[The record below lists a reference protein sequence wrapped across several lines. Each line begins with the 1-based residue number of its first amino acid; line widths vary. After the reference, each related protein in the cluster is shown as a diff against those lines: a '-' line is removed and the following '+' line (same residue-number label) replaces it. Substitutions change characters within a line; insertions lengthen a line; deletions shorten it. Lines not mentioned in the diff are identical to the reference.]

1 MQQSDQNE
9 LMEKLSIHFS
19 KAFKI
24 AMAAIRDQ
32 ISAEVKK
39 EVKAALAP
47 PPKPKTTLQ
56 KPKNYDKFKL
66 IYLETNRQKILN
78 KRMLAKAVF
87 DQLVS
92 LNPEGYTLQELR
104 EILPTDKRTFLEVS
118 EVVRKNNTK
127 RYYMDSPYLTSDQ
140 KEIVFYN
147 QWSIETITHLQI
159 YVANKATIFKLK
171 IEKAA

>member
-1 MQQSDQNE
+1 MQQSDQDQ

-24 AMAAIRDQ
+24 AMEAVRNQ
-32 ISAEVKK
+32 ISAEIKK
-39 EVKAALAP
+39 EVKAALASP
-47 PPKPKTTLQ
+47 PNTKAILQ

-66 IYLETNRQKILN
+66 LYLETDKQKILN
-78 KRMLAKAVF
+78 KRMLAKAVY

-92 LNPEGYTLQELR
+92 LNPHGYTLQELR

-127 RYYMDSPYLTSDQ
+127 RYFMDSPYLTSDQ

-147 QWSIETITHLQI
+147 QWSIDTIMQLQQH
-159 YVANKATIFKLK
+159 VANNETSFKLK
-171 IEKAA
+171 IEKAG